1 VSAAARQADGALNR
15 QTRIGV
21 SLAAAIVVAWLAIHI
36 VGIFFW
42 RWSVSTV
49 PIAIVAILVQ
59 TWLSTGLFI
68 VAHDSM
74 HGALAPGHPRLNRAI
89 GTACLSLYA
98 CLSYAALLPRHHL
111 HHKSTGAAGDP
122 DFHGGDPSLLGWFLQ
137 FFRTYYSHGQI
148 VRITVVA
155 LIYTLVLGA
164 PLGNIVIF
172 WAVPALGAVAQLFVF
187 GTWMPHREHAEPFA
201 DQHRAHSIKVGPTLS
216 LLTCFH
222 FGGYHHEHH
231 LFPGTPWWGLPAR
244 RRANLARFADRQP
257 AGDRA

>member
-1 VSAAARQADGALNR
+1 VSAAARPADGALVR
-15 QTRIGV
+15 QTGIGV
-21 SLAAAIVVAWLAIHI
+21 TLSAAIVVAWLSIHVI
-36 VGIFFW
+36 GIFFW
-42 RWSVSTV
+42 RWSAASV
-49 PIAIVAILVQ
+49 PVAIVAILVQ

-74 HGALAPGHPRLNRAI
+74 HNALAPTHPRLNRAI
-89 GTACLSLYA
+89 GTICLSLYA

-111 HHKSTGAAGDP
+111 HHHSTGVAGDP
-122 DFHGGDPSLLGWFLQ
+122 DYHGGDPRLVGWFMQ

-148 VRITVVA
+148 ARITVVA

-172 WAVPALGAVAQLFVF
+172 WALPALGAVAQLFVF
-187 GTWMPHREHAEPFA
+187 GTWLPHRDRPEPFA
-201 DQHRAHSIKVGPTLS
+201 DAHRAHSIKVGPTLS

-244 RRANLARFADRQP
+244 RRATVATMADRLP
-257 AGDRA
+257 AGDRV

>member
-1 VSAAARQADGALNR
+1 MSAAVRQADEALTR
-15 QTRIGV
+15 QTAIGV
-21 SLAAAIVVAWLAIHI
+21 SLAAAIVVAWLTIHI
-36 VGIFFW
+36 IGIFFW

-74 HGALAPGHPRLNRAI
+74 HGALAPRHPRLNRAI
-89 GTACLSLYA
+89 GATCLALYA

-111 HHKSTGAAGDP
+111 HHKSTGRAGDP
-122 DFHGGDPSLLGWFLQ
+122 DFHGGDPRLVGWFMQ

-148 VRITVVA
+148 ARITVVA
-155 LIYTLVLGA
+155 LIYTLLLGA

-172 WAVPALGAVAQLFVF
+172 WALPAVGAVAQLFVF
-187 GTWMPHREHAEPFA
+187 GTWLPHRDRPEPFA
-201 DQHRAHSIKVGPTLS
+201 DSHRAHSIKIGPTLS

-231 LFPGTPWWGLPAR
+231 LSPGTPWWGLPAR
-244 RRANLARFADRQP
+244 RRAGVETFAGREP
-257 AGDRA
+257 AGDRT